1 MMLKKRALKNLMLS
15 LFAMVIVGFTKSEV
29 AHANPNATI
38 SDFSLSRTTAYLEE
52 SEGGYVFL
60 TGKTPATGQ
69 YEYSVKLYFNGE
81 YINNMPFAGGTREIQ
96 LPIWKRQV
104 GTGYYEVSL
113 VEYNEEW
120 SEAVSTKVLGRLSFE
135 IKPQKVVEPTP
146 EPTPPTTD
154 SGTSNSGSSSNTGSS
169 NSNSGTSNSG
179 SSSNTGS
186 SNSNSGTSNSGSSSN
201 TGSSNSNS
209 GTSNSGSSSNTG
221 SSNSNSGTSNSGSSS
236 NTGSSNSN
244 SGTSNSGSSSNT
256 GSSNSNSGTSNSGSS
271 SNTGSSNS
279 NSGTSNSGSS
289 NNDSDKEEQTDE
301 SVKDEVVTDE
311 EAKDEVVKDE
321 IIEGDDEEE
330 LSTKLW
336 GKPSQQSS
344 KSNLPMVIALSTV
357 GVTGLGISGYV
368 GYMTYIKKQPLN
380 IKFKKEWLKFKKR
393 K

>member
-186 SNSNSGTSNSGSSSN
+186 SNSNSGTSNSGSS
-201 TGSSNSNS
+201 
-209 GTSNSGSSSNTG
+209 
-221 SSNSNSGTSNSGSSS
+221 
-236 NTGSSNSN
+236 
-244 SGTSNSGSSSNT
+244 
-256 GSSNSNSGTSNSGSS
+256 
-271 SNTGSSNS
+271 
-279 NSGTSNSGSS
+279 

>member
-244 SGTSNSGSSSNT
+244 SGTSNSGSS
-256 GSSNSNSGTSNSGSS
+256 
-271 SNTGSSNS
+271 
-279 NSGTSNSGSS
+279 

>member
-1 MMLKKRALKNLMLS
+1 MLRKRALKNLMLS

-60 TGKTPATGQ
+60 TGKTQATGQ

-96 LPIWKRQV
+96 LPIWKREV

-120 SEAVSTKVLGRLSFE
+120 SEAVSTKVLGRLNFE

-146 EPTPPTTD
+146 EPTPPTT
-154 SGTSNSGSSSNTGSS
+154 NNGSSSNTGS
-169 NSNSGTSNSG
+169 
-179 SSSNTGS
+179 
-186 SNSNSGTSNSGSSSN
+186 
-201 TGSSNSNS
+201 
-209 GTSNSGSSSNTG
+209 
-221 SSNSNSGTSNSGSSS
+221 
-236 NTGSSNSN
+236 SN

>member
-1 MMLKKRALKNLMLS
+1 MGFKGDLMMLKKRALKNLMLS

-179 SSSNTGS
+179 SS
-186 SNSNSGTSNSGSSSN
+186 
-201 TGSSNSNS
+201 
-209 GTSNSGSSSNTG
+209 
-221 SSNSNSGTSNSGSSS
+221 
-236 NTGSSNSN
+236 
-244 SGTSNSGSSSNT
+244 
-256 GSSNSNSGTSNSGSS
+256 
-271 SNTGSSNS
+271 
-279 NSGTSNSGSS
+279 

>member
-1 MMLKKRALKNLMLS
+1 MLRKRALKNLMLS

-60 TGKTPATGQ
+60 TGKTQATGQ

-96 LPIWKRQV
+96 LPIWKREV

-120 SEAVSTKVLGRLSFE
+120 SEAVSTKVLGRLNFE

-146 EPTPPTTD
+146 EPTPPTT
-154 SGTSNSGSSSNTGSS
+154 NNGSSSNTGSS
-169 NSNSGTSNSG
+169 NSGTSNGG

-186 SNSNSGTSNSGSSSN
+186 SNSGTSNNGSSSN
-201 TGSSNSNS
+201 TGSSNS
-209 GTSNSGSSSNTG
+209 GTSNNGSSS
-221 SSNSNSGTSNSGSSS
+221 
-236 NTGSSNSN
+236 
-244 SGTSNSGSSSNT
+244 
-256 GSSNSNSGTSNSGSS
+256 
-271 SNTGSSNS
+271 
-279 NSGTSNSGSS
+279 
-289 NNDSDKEEQTDE
+289 NDSDKEQQTEE
-301 SVKDEVVTDE
+301 SVKDEVVSDE
-311 EAKDEVVKDE
+311 EAKDEVDKDE
-321 IIEGDDEEE
+321 ELIEGEDEEE

-336 GKPSQQSS
+336 GKPTQQSS
-344 KSNLPMVIALSTV
+344 KSNLPMVIAVSTV
-357 GVTGLGISGYV
+357 GVTGLGVGGYI
-368 GYMTYIKKQPLN
+368 GYMTYIKKQPLK
-380 IKFKKEWLKFKKR
+380 IKFKKEWFKFKKR

>member
-1 MMLKKRALKNLMLS
+1 MLRKRALKNLMLS

-69 YEYSVKLYFNGE
+69 YEYVIDVYFNGE
-81 YINNMPFAGGTREIQ
+81 QINNYPFSGGRLEIQ
-96 LPIWKRQV
+96 LPIWKREV
-104 GTGYYEVSL
+104 GTGYYEIVL

-120 SEAVSTKVLGRLSFE
+120 SEAVSEKVLGRLNFE
-135 IKPQKVVEPTP
+135 IKPQKVVAPTP
-146 EPTPPTTD
+146 EPTPPT
-154 SGTSNSGSSSNTGSS
+154 SNGGSSSNTGSS
-169 NSNSGTSNSG
+169 NSGTSNDD
-179 SSSNTGS
+179 SSS
-186 SNSNSGTSNSGSSSN
+186 
-201 TGSSNSNS
+201 
-209 GTSNSGSSSNTG
+209 
-221 SSNSNSGTSNSGSSS
+221 
-236 NTGSSNSN
+236 
-244 SGTSNSGSSSNT
+244 
-256 GSSNSNSGTSNSGSS
+256 
-271 SNTGSSNS
+271 
-279 NSGTSNSGSS
+279 
-289 NNDSDKEEQTDE
+289 NDSDKEQQTEE
-301 SVKDEVVTDE
+301 SVKDEVVSDE
-311 EAKDEVVKDE
+311 EAKDEVDNDE
-321 IIEGDDEEE
+321 ELIEGEDEEE

-336 GKPSQQSS
+336 GKPTQQSS

>member
-1 MMLKKRALKNLMLS
+1 MLRKRALKNLMLS

-60 TGKTPATGQ
+60 TGKTQATGQ

-96 LPIWKRQV
+96 LPIWKREV

-120 SEAVSTKVLGRLSFE
+120 SEAVSTKVLGRLNFE

-146 EPTPPTTD
+146 EPTPPTT
-154 SGTSNSGSSSNTGSS
+154 NSGSSSNTGSS
-169 NSNSGTSNSG
+169 NSGTSNNG
-179 SSSNTGS
+179 SSS
-186 SNSNSGTSNSGSSSN
+186 
-201 TGSSNSNS
+201 
-209 GTSNSGSSSNTG
+209 
-221 SSNSNSGTSNSGSSS
+221 
-236 NTGSSNSN
+236 
-244 SGTSNSGSSSNT
+244 
-256 GSSNSNSGTSNSGSS
+256 
-271 SNTGSSNS
+271 
-279 NSGTSNSGSS
+279 
-289 NNDSDKEEQTDE
+289 NDSDKEQQTEE
-301 SVKDEVVTDE
+301 SVKDEVVSDE
-311 EAKDEVVKDE
+311 EAKDEVDNDE
-321 IIEGDDEEE
+321 ELIEGEDEEE

-336 GKPSQQSS
+336 GKPTQQSS